1 MTADGAERP
10 RFGQLT
16 YTSFDRP
23 GTASGGW
30 QVKDITGDLDRDEEE
45 LLRAGIVTRFEAI
58 PPVPR
63 FPSVEE
69 LRERPRRLMY
79 APGPAG
85 AGLYWHTV
93 PAGADASGRPGNVF
107 AHCMIDRFPRGSSM
121 VRPIERWGSPGWL
134 TPYGAD
140 EVAASDLGS
149 GEPAPSG
156 LTTRDAVLDFLLEPS
171 TWRIGIFSVLLDA
184 VGRALAGGPP
194 VVLGCQD
201 TDRAAHWIAAVSH
214 FMSPGTCRRF
224 GWSTFDRLHAVDDA
238 VAGGAHLIAVPLDDL
253 PGDAA
258 GCVVFRELDS
268 PDLGELD
275 GEPHCVENGDL
286 VPVGPWSLLAQTV
299 LVDADVARGALV
311 RQDEIAREVGDE
323 GLSPMWPLAMA
334 VVADTELHDALDEAT
349 TVLFEQS
356 PAAVLGTDLASLVVD
371 VVDPGL
377 GDTAEDAARALG
389 RWVTDDTLAA
399 PVRELATRIFA
410 HRAFDDLPWLSQADP
425 SRRELFEYCVRTPD
439 LVATAERLLLEFRAR
454 AHSGVRHT
462 SVVAET
468 LRVLDAIL
476 RADLV
481 GARGAELVF
490 EILELGVV
498 PVLCD
503 PGAGPGVVAEVGA
516 VGETTCVDYLQQA
529 TVTHPD
535 FFARPIGRRLDRS
548 VFGWLANSMK
558 DLPTFG
564 ELAQDRSVVA
574 LPVCVVVAEG
584 VFALTVEGNQV
595 RSELATIAVWRALS
609 EMDEGSVP
617 VEGLDEVV
625 EVLDWTAA
633 QWRRLVEAYPRV
645 VAPRYLMNSVVGEPW
660 SADVDAVTRHVAG
673 CGDRPGLWRHDPAV
687 DELAVSWAAIRCQER
702 WTDVTGYTFERAW
715 QTHGIAVLDDYRRC
729 WGPRIAEDLLA
740 RIAVLTVGALARSAR
755 HVSTLADFPPDHADA
770 LADAVTAESGY
781 VVNALAELV
790 DSGAVEPDWLV
801 ANAVLSSPQ
810 SASVPVAIQTPR
822 LLKRFVVGSGS
833 ELRGLLDAVVSSL
846 FPMSRFGSPSRVKMA
861 LRSEFL
867 AAGHRDADRMSEA
880 YAAFVEWWFDQRLA
894 DAERENS
901 RPRGSI

>member
-1 MTADGAERP
+1 MTAEDAERP

-30 QVKDITGDLDRDEEE
+30 QVKDISGDLDRDEKE
-45 LLRAGIVTRFEAI
+45 LLRTGIVTRFEAI

-79 APGPAG
+79 AKGPGKT
-85 AGLYWHTV
+85 GLYWHTV

-107 AHCMIDRFPRGSSM
+107 VHSMIDRSPRGSSLI
-121 VRPIERWGSPGWL
+121 RAIERWRSPGWL

-140 EVAASDLGS
+140 EVATSNLGS
-149 GEPAPSG
+149 VEPAPTD
-156 LTTRDAVLDFLLEPS
+156 LTSRDAVLDFLLEPS

-194 VVLGCQD
+194 VVLGCRD

-253 PGDAA
+253 PGDTP
-258 GCVVFRELDS
+258 GCVVFGELES

-275 GEPHCVENGDL
+275 GEPHCVANGDL

-299 LVDADVARGALV
+299 LVDADVARRALA
-311 RQDEIAREVGDE
+311 RQDEIAREVGDD
-323 GLSPMWPLAMA
+323 GLAPMWPLAMA
-334 VVADTELHDALDEAT
+334 VVADGELHDALDEAT
-349 TVLFEQS
+349 TVLLEQS
-356 PAAVLGTDLASLVVD
+356 PAGVLGTDLASLIFD

-377 GDTAEDAARALG
+377 GETAEDAVHALG
-389 RWVTDDTLAA
+389 RWVTDDALAA

-410 HRAFDDLPWLSQADP
+410 HRAFDDHAWLSHADP
-425 SRRELFEYCVRTPD
+425 SRRALFEHCVRTPD
-439 LVATAERLLLEFRAR
+439 LAADAEQRLLDLRAR
-454 AHSGVRHT
+454 THSGFGHT
-462 SVVAET
+462 NAVVEA

-498 PVLCD
+498 PILCD
-503 PGAGPGVVAEVGA
+503 PAAGSAVVAEVGR
-516 VGETTCVDYLQQA
+516 VGETPSVDYLQPA
-529 TVTHPD
+529 VVTHLD
-535 FFARPIGRRLDRS
+535 FFSRPLGRRLDPS
-548 VFGWLANSMK
+548 VFRWLMSSLEEQPPF
-558 DLPTFG
+558 D
-564 ELAQDRSVVA
+564 ELAHDLSVVA
-574 LPVCVVVAEG
+574 RPVCILVAEG
-584 VFALTVEGNQV
+584 VFALTAEGNRV
-595 RSELATIAVWRALS
+595 RSELATIAVWRAFS
-609 EMDEGSVP
+609 EINDGSAP
-617 VEGLDEVV
+617 VEGLDQVV
-625 EVLDWTAA
+625 AALNWTAG
-633 QWRRLVEAYPRV
+633 QWRRMVEAYPRV
-645 VAPRYLMNSVVGEPW
+645 VAPRYLMNLVVGERW
-660 SADVDAVTRHVAG
+660 STDVDVLARHVIG
-673 CGDRPGLWRHDPAV
+673 CGDQAGLWRRNPAV
-687 DELAVSWAAIRCQER
+687 DELAVSWAAIRRRENWR
-702 WTDVTGYTFERAW
+702 DVTGYVFDHAW
-715 QTHGIAVLDDYRRC
+715 QTHGAPVLDDYRRC
-729 WGPRIAEDLLA
+729 WGPRLAADLLA
-740 RIAVLTVGALARSAR
+740 RIAVLTVGALARSSR
-755 HVSTLADFPPDHADA
+755 HASTLADFPPDHVDA
-770 LADAVTAESGY
+770 LADAVAAEPEY

-810 SASVPVAIQTPR
+810 SSSVPVAVESPA
-822 LLKRFVVGSGS
+822 LLKRFVIGTGS
-833 ELRGLLDAVVSSL
+833 ESRGLLDDVVSSL
-846 FPMSRFGSPSRVKMA
+846 FPMSRFGSPARVKAA
-861 LRSEFL
+861 LRSQFL
-867 AAGHRDADRMSEA
+867 ADGHRDADRLCDA
-880 YAAFVEWWFDQRLA
+880 YAAFVVWWFDRRLA
-894 DAERENS
+894 DAEREAS

>member
-1 MTADGAERP
+1 MTAEDADRP

-30 QVKDITGDLDRDEEE
+30 QVKDISGDLDRDEEE
-45 LLRAGIVTRFEAI
+45 LLRTGIVTRFEAI

-63 FPSVEE
+63 FPSVDE
-69 LRERPRRLMY
+69 LRVRPRRLMY
-79 APGPAG
+79 AKGPGR

-93 PAGADASGRPGNVF
+93 PSGADASGRPGNVF
-107 AHCMIDRFPRGSSM
+107 AHSMIDRSLRGSSM
-121 VRPIERWGSPGWL
+121 IRPIERWGSPGWL

-140 EVAASDLGS
+140 EVAGADLGS
-149 GEPAPSG
+149 DEPALSG
-156 LTTRDAVLDFLLEPS
+156 LMSRDAVLDFLLEPS

-253 PGDAA
+253 PGDTP
-258 GCVVFRELDS
+258 GCTVFGELES

-275 GEPHCVENGDL
+275 GDPHCVENGDL

-299 LVDADVARGALV
+299 LVDADVARRALA
-311 RQDEIAREVGDE
+311 RQDEIAAAVGDND
-323 GLSPMWPLAMA
+323 LTPMWPLAMA
-334 VVADTELHDALDEAT
+334 VVADGELHDALDEAT
-349 TVLFEQS
+349 TVLLEQS
-356 PAAVLGTDLASLVVD
+356 PAGVLGTDLSSLIVD

-399 PVRELATRIFA
+399 PVRELAARIFA
-410 HRAFDDLPWLSQADP
+410 HRAFDDRAWLSQADP
-425 SRRELFEYCVRTPD
+425 SRRALFGHCVRTPD
-439 LVATAERLLLEFRAR
+439 LVSDAERLLLDLRAR
-454 AHSGVRHT
+454 AHSGFRHT
-462 SVVAET
+462 SAVVEA

-503 PGAGPGVVAEVGA
+503 PAAGPAVVTEVGS
-516 VGETTCVDYLQQA
+516 VGETTCVDYLQPA
-529 TVTHPD
+529 VVTHPD
-535 FFARPIGRRLDRS
+535 FFSRSIGRRLDPS
-548 VFGWLANSMK
+548 VFRWLAGSLK
-558 DLPTFG
+558 EQPTFDD
-564 ELAQDRSVVA
+564 LARDRSAVA
-574 LPVCVVVAEG
+574 LPVCVLVAEG
-584 VFALTVEGNQV
+584 VFALTAEGNRV
-595 RSELATIAVWRALS
+595 RSELATIATWRAFS
-609 EMDEGSVP
+609 ETDEGSAS
-617 VEGLDEVV
+617 VEGVDHVV
-625 EVLDWTAA
+625 AALDWTAA
-633 QWRRLVEAYPRV
+633 QWRRMVEIYPKV
-645 VAPRYLMNSVVGEPW
+645 VAPRYLMNLVVGERW
-660 SADVDAVTRHVAG
+660 SEDIDVLARHVIG
-673 CGDRPGLWRHDPAV
+673 CGDQPGLWRRDPAV
-687 DELAVSWAAIRCQER
+687 DDLAGSWAAIRRRESWR
-702 WTDVTGYTFERAW
+702 DVTGYVFDRAW
-715 QTHGIAVLDDYRRC
+715 QTHGASVIDDYRRC
-729 WGPRIAEDLLA
+729 WEPRLADDLLA
-740 RIAVLTVGALARSAR
+740 RIAVLTVGGLARSSR
-755 HVSTLADFPPDHADA
+755 HASTLADFPPDHADA
-770 LADAVTAESGY
+770 LADAVAAESKY

-810 SASVPVAIQTPR
+810 SSSVPVAIESPT
-822 LLKRFVVGSGS
+822 LLKRFVIGSGS
-833 ELRGLLDAVVSSL
+833 ATRGLLDGVVSAL
-846 FPMSRFGSPSRVKMA
+846 FPMQRFGSPSRVKAA
-861 LRSEFL
+861 LRSELL
-867 AAGHRDADRMSEA
+867 ACGHRDADRLCDA
-880 YAAFVEWWFDQRLA
+880 YAAFVVWWFDQRLA
-894 DAERENS
+894 DAEREAS